1 MIMTNEERR
10 NKEVESDQDWA
21 ASLKKASK
29 RPLQQQQQLPRTMP
43 SVAVQV
49 PLVVN
54 TS

>member
-29 RPLQQQQQLPRTMP
+29 TPQQQQQLPRTMP

-49 PLVVN
+49 PLVV